1 MTLPGGVLLVLDA
14 EWDQARIDRFFKDNH
29 VGRSLCRSGRSR
41 PTPTSSKPSPAS
53 LRSTWRMSLPDRTA
67 LCSPVPIG
75 KLRSSSSETV
85 DTAGPAGNLLC
96 PRSRAVGRGDR
107 GHNSARRPD
116 RRHGGRLAPPQ
127 SPITWTAPSDV
138 GSVAIVAYDLH
149 YIRSDASD
157 KSDSKWTEKQDIWS
171 SGSLTY
177 TIAGLRRDTS
187 FDIQVRAVNSGTLNT
202 DGSWSATKEG
212 STTDHGGSR
221 SAATTLSLGS
231 SLEGSIDPADDADY
245 FRIVVP
251 AATDLWVY
259 TSGALDTTGEL
270 ITSGG
275 TLIAKNYDGRLV
287 DHPLGFSIRAQR
299 NSGTYYVK
307 VTSHAGESTG
317 AYQIHTE
324 AVVAPGD
331 TFGTAKVIEL
341 DSKAAGRIH
350 RTIGNVNDTDM
361 FKFELASNTEVWIV
375 ATTPFGSNAILYNES
390 RSRISS
396 SDNGGWTYNHRNFM
410 IRRLLDVGTYFLKV
424 AGDNALGSGPYAL
437 YLKTVTEGGSS
448 QATATPLTL
457 NVAQTGSLSLVSD
470 REYFSF
476 TLDEETYL
484 SVYAASFGSGLEIS
498 VDGLSAMTESYQISR
513 TDYSNAGIRAASF
526 LKWGKLAAGAYNIST
541 SPSTSVGGD
550 YLLHVRTS
558 RYGDVSG
565 TCTATLTTTMSDPWY
580 GCQWHL
586 DNTDQF
592 ANSAGQDINV
602 QELWD
607 ETDPATMG
615 AGIRV
620 AVVDDGMHFTHED
633 LTDTS

>member
-1 MTLPGGVLLVLDA
+1 MQGCGG
-14 EWDQARIDRFFKDNH
+14 
-29 VGRSLCRSGRSR
+29 
-41 PTPTSSKPSPAS
+41 
-53 LRSTWRMSLPDRTA
+53 
-67 LCSPVPIG
+67 
-75 KLRSSSSETV
+75 
-85 DTAGPAGNLLC
+85 
-96 PRSRAVGRGDR
+96 
-107 GHNSARRPD
+107 
-116 RRHGGRLAPPQ
+116 
-127 SPITWTAPSDV
+127 
-138 GSVAIVAYDLH
+138 
-149 YIRSDASD
+149 
-157 KSDSKWTEKQDIWS
+157 
-171 SGSLTY
+171 
-177 TIAGLRRDTS
+177 DTS
-187 FDIQVRAVNSGTLNT
+187 FDIEVRAVNSGTSNT
-202 DGSWSATKEG
+202 DGPWSGTKEA
-212 STTDHGGSR
+212 STTDHGGSS
-221 SAATTLSLGS
+221 SAATTLSLGA
-231 SLEGSIDPADDADY
+231 SLAGSIDPADDADY

-251 AATDLWVY
+251 ASTDLWVY

-307 VTSHAGESTG
+307 VTSHAGKSTG

-324 AVVAPGD
+324 AVVAPGE

-350 RTIGNVNDTDM
+350 RTIGNVNDSDM
-361 FKFELASNTEVWIV
+361 FKFVLTSNTEVWTV
-375 ATTPFGSNAILYNES
+375 ATTRFDSNAILYNES

-396 SDNGGWTYNHRNFM
+396 SDNGGWTYNHRVFM
-410 IRRLLDVGTYFLKV
+410 IRQLLHAGTYFLKV

-457 NVAQTGSLSLVSD
+457 NVPQTGSLSLASD

-484 SVYAASFGSGLEIS
+484 SVYAASFGSGLGIS
-498 VDGLSAMTESYQISR
+498 VDGLSAMTESYQITR
-513 TDYSNAGIRAASF
+513 TDYSHAGIRAASF
-526 LKWGKLAAGAYNIST
+526 LKRGKLAAGTYNIST
-541 SPSTSVGGD
+541 SPSTPVGGR

-558 RYGDVSG
+558 RYGDVSD
-565 TCTATLTTTMSDPWY
+565 TCTATLATTMSDPWY

-620 AVVDDGMHFTHED
+620 AVVDDGMHFMHED
-633 LTDTS
+633 LTDNVLTSQNRTYNPFRSSIYNPVDTHGTAVASIIAARDNSSGVRGVGGPELLSSVSISSRMPHSLPARKRVRRILKCPTPPCSTTAGDLSHGVDSFVLQAPGKRPSRVEWMVGLEGTGSYTCSPQATVISMVSTAISTAL